1 MGSEGIKKTTKTAL
15 LTALTFAATMLI
27 RVPVPATGGY
37 VHPGDAL
44 VFLGGAFVGPLF
56 GFLGAGIGSALADVA
71 GGYMVYVPAT
81 FVIKGLAAMVTALIA
96 RRHEKTGWFILGSLA
111 GAAVILLG
119 YFGFESVL
127 YGMPAALVA
136 VFPNIVQV
144 LFGVLVAAILRTQGV
159 VKMFER

>member
-1 MGSEGIKKTTKTAL
+1 MGSDGIKKTTKAAL
-15 LTALTFAATMLI
+15 LAALTFAATMLI

-44 VFLGGAFVGPLF
+44 VFLGGALVGPLY

-81 FVIKGLAAMVTALIA
+81 FVIKGLAALVTALIY
-96 RRHEKTGWFILGSLA
+96 RRNEKTGWLALGSLA
-111 GAAVILLG
+111 GAAVIVLG
-119 YFGFESVL
+119 YFAFEGAL
-127 YGMPAALVA
+127 YGFPAAFVA
-136 VFPNIVQV
+136 IFPNVVQV
-144 LFGVLVAAILRTQGV
+144 LFGVLVATALRAQGA